1 MLARFRRIPAR
12 LRAHSLRAAA
22 AAGLLWCATTAAD
35 APRDIPVCYD
45 FGCSTRTLIALT
57 DEEWKMMGTWFD
69 PVPPTPA
76 AEREQIRKAVGWME
90 ILVGQRTPTHLDKAL
105 DRLIPSDSP
114 GQMDCID
121 ESLNTTTYLKL
132 FERAGWLH
140 HHRVIDRAYRAALLD
155 QHWSA
160 QIEETNGGDRYVVD
174 SWFADN
180 GYMPFVQPTREWM
193 KIPYFGTTFSS
204 TF

>member
-1 MLARFRRIPAR
+1 
-12 LRAHSLRAAA
+12 
-22 AAGLLWCATTAAD
+22 
-35 APRDIPVCYD
+35 
-45 FGCSTRTLIALT
+45 
-57 DEEWKMMGTWFD
+57 MMHTWFD
-69 PVPPTPA
+69 PAPA
-76 AEREQIRKAVGWME
+76 TAEAEREQIRKAIGWME
-90 ILVGQRTPTHLDKAL
+90 ILVGERTPTHLDKAM
-105 DRLIPSDSP
+105 DKLIPSDSP

-132 FERAGWLH
+132 FEGAGWLH

-160 QIEETNGGDRYVVD
+160 QIEEIGSGNRFVVD

-180 GYMPFVQPTREWM
+180 GYMPFIQSTADWM